1 MAKSKA
7 AKRDKNRSRPRKGE
21 AGKKRRV
28 KVQKARLVK
37 LGLPAAEVERLDSK
51 NIRALLR
58 RPAAVRKALAG

>member
-37 LGLPAAEVERLDSK
+37 MGLPAAELDRLDTK
-51 NIRALLR
+51 QIRTLLR
-58 RPAAVRKALAG
+58 KPAAVRKAVAG